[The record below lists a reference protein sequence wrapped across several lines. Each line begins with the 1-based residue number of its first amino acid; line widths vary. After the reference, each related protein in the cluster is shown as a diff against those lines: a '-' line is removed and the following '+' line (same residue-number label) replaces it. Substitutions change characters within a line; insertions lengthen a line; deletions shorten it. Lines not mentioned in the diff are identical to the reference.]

1 MSQHATHPGQDG
13 DVILEVEDLVK
24 SYSGKRVLH
33 GVSLEVRRGE
43 IFGFL
48 GPNGAGKTTTL
59 EIIEGLRD
67 YDSGRISVLGFDH
80 KRDIRKIRQ
89 RLGVSLQK
97 TKYWDRL
104 TVEETIR
111 LFQSFYRR
119 HLPTDQLVEMFELES
134 KIKAPMKSLS
144 GGQYQ
149 RVVLALALVN
159 DPDLVLLDEPTV
171 GLDPR
176 ARRRLWDVIRDLKKR
191 HKTVILTTHYMDEA
205 EALSD
210 RVAIIHQG
218 RIVDRGA
225 PQELVRSLGA
235 DVSIRF
241 SATGPVDLQALA
253 GASWCHGARRVDDD
267 DDTERGTYSFT
278 SPNLE
283 QGLAGL
289 LDWARRSGVAVDDLE
304 TRVSTLD
311 DVFLRYADEPEGAA
325 ESAVDTSNAA

>member
-1 MSQHATHPGQDG
+1 MSQQHH

-24 SYSGKRVLH
+24 TYDGKRVLH

-80 KRDIRKIRQ
+80 SRDIRKIRQ

-111 LFQSFYRR
+111 LFQSFYPR
-119 HLPTDQLVEMFELES
+119 HLATDQLVEMFELER

-176 ARRRLWDVIRDLKKR
+176 ARRRLWDVIRGLRERD
-191 HKTVILTTHYMDEA
+191 KTVILTTHYMDEA
-205 EALSD
+205 EILSD

-241 SATGPVDLQALA
+241 VATGTVDLQTL
-253 GASWCHGARRVDDD
+253 SDSPWCRGPRQLETGDDA
-267 DDTERGTYSFT
+267 ERATYTFT

-283 QGLAGL
+283 QGLSGL
-289 LDWARRSGVAVDDLE
+289 LEWARRSGVAVDDLE

-311 DVFLRYADEPEGAA
+311 DVFLRYADDPDAEATDTAA
-325 ESAVDTSNAA
+325 SNAA